1 MEPGSYWF
9 RTLFL
14 CCSYCNPRFHVAIS
28 CKRPKSRVSVRLLT
42 SCVTSGGANQK
53 PRNHRLRKMGLK
65 SGIMDCSYFNFIF
78 CLFHNNL
85 FYCISKVPSTVMLY
99 LARLDNRFCIAIYR
113 TGKAGKIVDKT
124 IAPALRLH
132 SIDIQYGIIKR
143 TINTYR

>member
-14 CCSYCNPRFHVAIS
+14 CCSYCNPRFHVVIS

-53 PRNHRLRKMGLK
+53 PRNHRLGKMGLLK
-65 SGIMDCSYFNFIF
+65 SGMMDCSYFN
-78 CLFHNNL
+78 FHNNL

-99 LARLDNRFCIAIYR
+99 LARLDNRFSIAIYR
-113 TGKAGKIVDKT
+113 TGKAGKNIITKSS
-124 IAPALRLH
+124 IKRSPRH